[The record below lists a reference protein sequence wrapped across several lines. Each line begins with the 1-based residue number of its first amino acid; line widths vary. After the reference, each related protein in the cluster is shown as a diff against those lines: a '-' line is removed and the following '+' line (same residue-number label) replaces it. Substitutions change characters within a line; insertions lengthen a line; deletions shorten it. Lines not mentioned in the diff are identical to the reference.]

1 MKRVSVLGL
10 GYIGLPT
17 AITAA
22 LSGYDVCGFDTNQ
35 EKIKK
40 INAGDPLIFE
50 PEVADLLWKVIKDQ
64 SFKAYSDL
72 HYADCFIIAVPTP
85 FKENKTADLS
95 CVFAA
100 GEVIAKRLRPG
111 NLVILES
118 TVPVGTTEKLAQQ
131 LEEAS
136 GLRVGMDFFIAFCPE
151 RVLPGKIFKELISND
166 RVIGGICQRS
176 CELARSFYAKFVKGF
191 LHITDDKTAEMV
203 KLIENSSR
211 DVQIAF
217 ANQVAGMCEQA
228 GLDPYQVIE
237 LANKHPRIKILS
249 PTCGVGGH
257 CIAVDPWFLIET
269 FPQST
274 ALLKTARLVNDSK
287 PYKVVEQ
294 VYDKVQELKNL
305 GEHRPKTLLLGAT
318 YKPDVN
324 DIRESPALKIMQELS
339 LNQHLLELCIYDPY
353 VPPHIF
359 AQYGVTYPT
368 DLWKGLA
375 WADIIVVLV
384 KHKQFYLL
392 REEAFIGKAIIDT
405 CGLLNDIRAKHS
417 QELLE
422 GAIKTEYLQGKKKVV
437 AGQ

>member
-17 AITAA
+17 AIIAA
-22 LSGYDVCGFDTNQ
+22 QSGYEVSGFDIDQ

-40 INAGDPLIFE
+40 INAGDSLIFE
-50 PEVADLLWKVIKDQ
+50 PEIADHLWKVLKNQ
-64 SFKAYSDL
+64 SFKASTDL

-95 CVFAA
+95 SVFSAA
-100 GEVIAKRLRPG
+100 EFIAKRLRPG

-118 TVPVGTTEKLAQQ
+118 TVPVGTTEKLAGL
-131 LEEAS
+131 LEETS

-151 RVLPGKIFKELISND
+151 RVLPGKIFKELVSND

-176 CELARSFYAKFVKGF
+176 CELASSFYSKFVKGF
-191 LHITDDKTAEMV
+191 LHVTDDKTAEMV
-203 KLIENSSR
+203 KLIENSAR

-228 GLDPYQVIE
+228 GLDPYQVID

-249 PTCGVGGH
+249 PSCGVGGH

-287 PYKVVEQ
+287 PHKVVEQ
-294 VYDKVQELKNL
+294 IHDKVHELKGL
-305 GEHRPKTLLLGAT
+305 GELRPRILLLGAT

-324 DIRESPALKIMQELS
+324 DIRESPALKIMQELCI
-339 LNQHLLELCIYDPY
+339 NQHLFELCVYDPY
-353 VPPHIF
+353 VSSHLF
-359 AQYGVTYPT
+359 AQYGVTSPT
-368 DLWKGLA
+368 DLWKGLN
-375 WADIIVVLV
+375 WADIVVILV
-384 KHKQFYLL
+384 KHRQFYLL
-392 REEAFIGKAIIDT
+392 REDVFGGKAVIDT
-405 CGLLNDIRAKHS
+405 CGLLNDIRNKQA
-417 QELLE
+417 QELLD
-422 GAIKTEYLQGKKKVV
+422 GAIKTDYSQSKRVV
-437 AGQ
+437 AEQ